1 MWRKSRRFLRPWTWS
16 AAIIEQLPIQDM
28 IGTAMNTL
36 NNVDRLLSSPDL
48 TEALAAL
55 AGGMREFETTMAA
68 ARTTFTTG
76 SETLTEVQGELRT
89 TMADLQNLI
98 GTANREAGP
107 LIESLR
113 SDRQK
118 RRAGCRPSQHGVE
131 QHQRSGVPQRADTV
145 GSGNLDAEPVAGVAL
160 APQLRRD
167 AGTQSQRPAAG
178 EMIHMTG
185 FRWGLL
191 LLIPLVT
198 GCAETL
204 PPPNLHVLSSLPR
217 DAASGPGSAA
227 ASRGP
232 VVGVEQANIPE
243 YLDRPEI
250 VVRTSANTLELTQG
264 DRWGQRL
271 QGDITRVVAENL
283 RGLLPSDNVFVLP
296 LRRREPVAMTVAVD
310 ITSFERD
317 ASGNAVLNA
326 YWSVLDGQTE
336 AERAGARARYSEPV
350 EGEGVEATVAA
361 MNRTLAALSRD
372 IAAGIKQA
380 SSSRRQP

>member
-1 MWRKSRRFLRPWTWS
+1 
-16 AAIIEQLPIQDM
+16 
-28 IGTAMNTL
+28 
-36 NNVDRLLSSPDL
+36 
-48 TEALAAL
+48 
-55 AGGMREFETTMAA
+55 
-68 ARTTFTTG
+68 
-76 SETLTEVQGELRT
+76 
-89 TMADLQNLI
+89 
-98 GTANREAGP
+98 
-107 LIESLR
+107 
-113 SDRQK
+113 
-118 RRAGCRPSQHGVE
+118 
-131 QHQRSGVPQRADTV
+131 
-145 GSGNLDAEPVAGVAL
+145 
-160 APQLRRD
+160 
-167 AGTQSQRPAAG
+167 
-178 EMIHMTG
+178 MTG

-191 LLIPLVT
+191 LLIPLAA
-198 GCAETL
+198 GCAEMR

-217 DAASGPGSAA
+217 EGASGPGSPA

-232 VVGVEQANIPE
+232 VVGVEQANVPE

-250 VVRTSANTLELTQG
+250 VVRTSNNTLELTQG

-271 QGDITRVVAENL
+271 QGDVTRVIAENL

-336 AERAGARARYSEPV
+336 AERAGARARYTEPV

-372 IAAGIKQA
+372 IAAGIKRA
-380 SSSRRQP
+380 SSRKRS

>member
-1 MWRKSRRFLRPWTWS
+1 MS
-16 AAIIEQLPIQDM
+16 
-28 IGTAMNTL
+28 
-36 NNVDRLLSSPDL
+36 
-48 TEALAAL
+48 
-55 AGGMREFETTMAA
+55 
-68 ARTTFTTG
+68 
-76 SETLTEVQGELRT
+76 
-89 TMADLQNLI
+89 
-98 GTANREAGP
+98 
-107 LIESLR
+107 
-113 SDRQK
+113 
-118 RRAGCRPSQHGVE
+118 
-131 QHQRSGVPQRADTV
+131 
-145 GSGNLDAEPVAGVAL
+145 
-160 APQLRRD
+160 
-167 AGTQSQRPAAG
+167 
-178 EMIHMTG
+178 G

-191 LLIPLVT
+191 LLIPLAI

-217 DAASGPGSAA
+217 DAASGPGSAV

-250 VVRTSANTLELTQG
+250 VVRTSANSLELTRG

-271 QGDITRVVAENL
+271 QGDITRVVADNL

-296 LRRREPVAMTVAVD
+296 LRRREPVAVTVAVD
-310 ITSFERD
+310 VTSFERD
-317 ASGNAVLNA
+317 ASGAVVLNA

-372 IAAGIKQA
+372 IAAGIKRPP
-380 SSSRRQP
+380 SRRQS

>member
-1 MWRKSRRFLRPWTWS
+1 MS
-16 AAIIEQLPIQDM
+16 
-28 IGTAMNTL
+28 
-36 NNVDRLLSSPDL
+36 
-48 TEALAAL
+48 
-55 AGGMREFETTMAA
+55 
-68 ARTTFTTG
+68 
-76 SETLTEVQGELRT
+76 
-89 TMADLQNLI
+89 
-98 GTANREAGP
+98 
-107 LIESLR
+107 
-113 SDRQK
+113 
-118 RRAGCRPSQHGVE
+118 
-131 QHQRSGVPQRADTV
+131 
-145 GSGNLDAEPVAGVAL
+145 
-160 APQLRRD
+160 
-167 AGTQSQRPAAG
+167 
-178 EMIHMTG
+178 G

-191 LLIPLVT
+191 LLIPLVA

-204 PPPNLHVLSSLPR
+204 PPPSLHVLSSLPR
-217 DAASGPGSAA
+217 DATSGPGSAA

-232 VVGVEQANIPE
+232 VVGVEQTNIPE

-250 VVRTSANTLELTQG
+250 VFRTSADTLDLARG

-296 LRRREPVAMTVAVD
+296 LRRREPVAVTVAVD

-317 ASGNAVLNA
+317 ASGAVVLNA

-372 IAAGIKQA
+372 IAAGIKRLP
-380 SSSRRQP
+380 SRRQS

>member
-1 MWRKSRRFLRPWTWS
+1 
-16 AAIIEQLPIQDM
+16 
-28 IGTAMNTL
+28 
-36 NNVDRLLSSPDL
+36 
-48 TEALAAL
+48 
-55 AGGMREFETTMAA
+55 
-68 ARTTFTTG
+68 
-76 SETLTEVQGELRT
+76 
-89 TMADLQNLI
+89 
-98 GTANREAGP
+98 
-107 LIESLR
+107 
-113 SDRQK
+113 
-118 RRAGCRPSQHGVE
+118 
-131 QHQRSGVPQRADTV
+131 
-145 GSGNLDAEPVAGVAL
+145 
-160 APQLRRD
+160 
-167 AGTQSQRPAAG
+167 
-178 EMIHMTG
+178 MTG

-191 LLIPLVT
+191 LLLPLAA
-198 GCAETL
+198 GCAQTL

-217 DAASGPGSAA
+217 DAASGPGSTA

-271 QGDITRVVAENL
+271 QGDITRVLAENL

-296 LRRREPVAMTVAVD
+296 LRRREPVAVTVAVD

-317 ASGNAVLNA
+317 ASGAVVLNA

-372 IAAGIKQA
+372 IAAGIKRLP
-380 SSSRRQP
+380 SRRQS